1 MIGIIKV
8 LKEGFGFI
16 KSEENEGDVFFH
28 ANNLI
33 DVNFD
38 DLNEGDTLSFEIG
51 EGKNGKQQA
60 NEVTLVTTEEA

>member
-1 MIGIIKV
+1 MKGIIKV

-16 KSEENEGDVFFH
+16 SSEGAEGDTFFH

-33 DVNFD
+33 DVEFNS
-38 DLNEGDTLSFEIG
+38 LNVGDELDFEIG

-60 NEVTLVTTEEA
+60 IDVRLV

>member
-1 MIGIIKV
+1 MTGTIIV

-16 KSEENEGDVFFH
+16 SSEGTEGDTFFQ

-33 DVNFD
+33 DVEFNS
-38 DLNEGDTLSFEIG
+38 LNVGDELEFEIG

-60 NEVTLVTTEEA
+60 IDVRLV

>member
-1 MIGIIKV
+1 MIGTIKV

-28 ANNLI
+28 ANNLEG
-33 DVNFD
+33 VEFD
-38 DLNEGDTLSFEIG
+38 ELNEGDTLSFEIW

-60 NEVTLVTTEEA
+60 IDVTRA